1 MNIRK
6 WIAVLICAAV
16 TVCTSSA
23 LRMKEE
29 VYAENASDAYRIMC
43 VGDSITHGYI
53 NGDNG
58 YRKYLC
64 HYLTQNGISYDM
76 VGPENNWTDHV
87 EYNWNGTSITYDP
100 AHCGYSGYA
109 IRQYNGRNGIYET
122 MFSNVNVMQTY
133 NPDVVLLQIGTNDL
147 LDARLDI
154 VNNTGDITAELS
166 AVERLEGLVDE
177 IILNM
182 DASDLLF
189 IASVPYIDAEIR
201 SDWLYA
207 YGYILGVDTS
217 NTAQLQEKVNDCVDR
232 YNAGVKALAD
242 RKSAEGYNVYFADIN
257 SVVDMKAGLEDGVHP
272 NESGYAEMGKLWANT
287 LSTYLGKDTPSYTT
301 TTETTTTTTDQTTTA
316 ETTTTTTETT
326 TDTTTTTIE
335 TTTTEPETTTSATE
349 TTTFLTSESSVTTE
363 TTTSS
368 EEIVTTTT
376 TEQQIQENLP
386 GDANGNGSVE
396 LADAVLLRKY
406 LLGIAG
412 LNSIKITNCDMDSN
426 AKVNIFD
433 AVILLGIMTRNPM

>member
-6 WIAVLICAAV
+6 WMALLTGTAM
-16 TVCTSSA
+16 TVCTSSVFS
-23 LRMKEE
+23 MTHE
-29 VYAENASDAYRIMC
+29 VYAENAADSYKIMC

-64 HYLTQNGISYDM
+64 YYLAQNGISYDM
-76 VGPENNWTDHV
+76 VGPENNWTDCV

-122 MFSNVNVMQTY
+122 MFGNGNVMQTY
-133 NPDVVLLQIGTNDL
+133 NPDMVLLQIGTNDL

-154 VNNTGDITAELS
+154 VNNAGDITAELS

-182 DASDLLF
+182 DASDSLF
-189 IASVPYIDAEIR
+189 IASVPYIDAEVR

-217 NTAQLQEKVNDCVDR
+217 NTAQLQDKVNECVDR
-232 YNAGVKALAD
+232 YNAGVKAIAE
-242 RKSAEGYNVYFADIN
+242 KKFAEGKNVHFADIN
-257 SVVDMKAGLEDGVHP
+257 SIVDMKTGLEDGVHP

-287 LSTYLGKDTPSYTT
+287 LSLYLGGDTPSDTT
-301 TTETTTTTTDQTTTA
+301 TTEI
-316 ETTTTTTETT
+316 TTTTTETT

-363 TTTSS
+363 TTTVS
-368 EEIVTTTT
+368 EEVTTTTT
-376 TEQQIQENLP
+376 TEQVQENLP
-386 GDANGNGSVE
+386 GDANGNGSIE

-406 LLGIAG
+406 LLGITE
-412 LNSIKITNCDMDSN
+412 NSGIVITNCDMDSN
-426 AKVNIFD
+426 TKVNIFD
-433 AVILLGIMTRNPM
+433 AVMLLEILTENRM